1 MTLRQKLSPH
11 KKILTKCTKYFNW
24 ANFATAVS
32 TVGLSVLGIF
42 TADLT
47 LPTLV
52 ICASLLGLLG
62 VVGRYINSLE
72 DDCES

>member
-1 MTLRQKLSPH
+1 MTLRRKLSPH
-11 KKILTKCTKYFNW
+11 KQLLKKYTKYFNW

-52 ICASLLGLLG
+52 VCAALLG
-62 VVGRYINSLE
+62 VLGITGRYINSLE
-72 DDCES
+72 DDCGG